1 MPMPLALA
9 WFWWGGGILYA
20 LLLISAGVMTLRNG
34 HALLFILGI
43 SSPALDLRRVHVA
56 EAKLLIRYRRELNE

>member
-1 MPMPLALA
+1 MPLALA

-34 HALLFILGI
+34 HFLLFILGI
-43 SSPALDLRRVHVA
+43 FLPLLWIFGAFMSRKPA
-56 EAKLLIRYRRELNE
+56 Y